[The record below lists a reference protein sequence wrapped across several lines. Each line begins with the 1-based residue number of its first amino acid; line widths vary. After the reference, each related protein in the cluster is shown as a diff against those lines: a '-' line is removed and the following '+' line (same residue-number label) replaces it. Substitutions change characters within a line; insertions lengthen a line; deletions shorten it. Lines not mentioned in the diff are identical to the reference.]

1 MKNKNAFRK
10 KLLHN
15 GVYSI
20 FLSLAVIAVL
30 VVLNFLV
37 SALPASIR
45 SLDFSEQKMFSISD
59 QTKKLVRGLDEDVT
73 LYFVVQSGKEDAVI
87 EDLLARYAD
96 LSKHIKIQKIDPAVH
111 PTFASAYTSEGIG
124 DNSIVVESGKRFQLV
139 FNDSIYVTKTGYD
152 SEGNEVEAQDFEGES
167 ALTSAIDYVTNDALS
182 VIYCLNGH
190 SEKAFSDRLRS
201 YIARENMEMNDLS
214 LVSTGEVPA
223 DCGCLLINAPEKD
236 ISEKEK
242 DLILAYLNR
251 GGTLFYIRNYMLADC
266 PNLDAV
272 TGQFGIGFD
281 SSMVFEGNAGFTY
294 GNAPYQI
301 LANFKTHE
309 VTQPLI
315 DHRMYCIVPY
325 AMRIVTDH
333 GAASCEVSPLLTTTA
348 SGYAKSLEKEL
359 KSMEREPEDE
369 KGTMILAAASQNT
382 ENHGKMVVLS
392 SMNFL
397 DEEVSGIVSD
407 GNYDFAINAVGWM
420 CEHESSIAI
429 HSKSLSG
436 DALNISS
443 SQANGWGIV
452 LTGVL
457 PVLII
462 AAGVVIWIIRRRK

>member
-15 GVYSI
+15 GAYSI
-20 FLSLAVIAVL
+20 FLSLAVIGVL
-30 VVLNFLV
+30 VALNFLV

-96 LSKHIKIQKIDPAVH
+96 LSKHIKIRKIDPAVH
-111 PTFASAYTSEGIG
+111 PTFASAYTSEGIA

-214 LVSTGEVPA
+214 LVSTGTVPD

-242 DLILAYLNR
+242 DLILAYLNK

-281 SSMVFEGNAGFTY
+281 SSMVFEGDAGFTY

-325 AMRIVTDH
+325 AMRILTDH
-333 GAASCEVSPLLTTTA
+333 AAVSCEVSPLLTTTA

-382 ENHGKMVVLS
+382 EQDGKMVVLS

-407 GNYDFAINAVGWM
+407 GNYDFAINAIGWM
-420 CEHESSIAI
+420 CDHESSIAI